1 MTFKKDLEI
10 GSEFEQRLCK
20 FIQRRYPTAT
30 RIGSAFADY
39 DIFIAE
45 TGMKVECK
53 YDKKAKDTGNVF
65 IELKSNDNSSGI
77 LSSKADYYYIDTGE
91 KLHCIT
97 LSKLFECIIINHIK
111 PQTYSVN
118 QGEFEMDMTGCL
130 VPLDKLAPYC
140 IQIVPTLMKMN

>member
-77 LSSKADYYYIDTGE
+77 LSSFVSQTPNYRAFGE
-91 KLHCIT
+91 LPPAI
-97 LSKLFECIIINHIK
+97 S
-111 PQTYSVN
+111 YS
-118 QGEFEMDMTGCL
+118 FASL
-130 VPLDKLAPYC
+130 
-140 IQIVPTLMKMN
+140 